1 MLKWIRVFKAVRAL
15 MHVVADADEDQKIS
29 AEEQRDILK
38 AMWSV
43 VRAYRG
49 EKPKNEPTQNPGPPA
64 PLNPRPDPGVSRFP

>member
-1 MLKWIRVFKAVRAL
+1 MFKAVRVL
-15 MHVVADADEDQKIS
+15 MHVVADADEDQKIT

-49 EKPKNEPTQNPGPPA
+49 HSSG
-64 PLNPRPDPGVSRFP
+64 